1 MVHPFE
7 IVADPVRRRILE
19 IVAVGTHPAGL
30 VADVIATEFGISR
43 SAVSHQLRTLR
54 EAGAVDVLPNVQ
66 ERLYILE
73 ESFLHELDD
82 AVGDLFE
89 LWDHRYGYGTDRAPL
104 PPEAPSRTPHRHR
117 LGRKGLRGRG

>member
-30 VADVIATEFGISR
+30 VADVITTEFGISR

-54 EAGAVDVLPNVQ
+54 EAGAVDVLPNDQ
-66 ERLYILE
+66 ERLYIIE

-89 LWDHRYGYGTDRAPL
+89 LWDHRYGYGTGRAPL
-104 PPEAPSRTPHRHR
+104 PPDAPSRTPHRHR

>member
-30 VADVIATEFGISR
+30 VADVVTHEFGISR

-54 EAGAVDVLPNVQ
+54 EAGAVDVMPNDQ

-82 AVGDLFE
+82 AVGELFE

-104 PPEAPSRTPHRHR
+104 PPTAPSRTPQRHR
-117 LGRKGLRGRG
+117 LGRKGLRGRR